1 MKFKLGR
8 VVATPG
14 CLQLLEEAGQTPSIF
29 LKRHISGDWGDLDDA
44 DKRENEIA
52 LVAGG
57 RIFSVYYTKTKTK
70 IWVIT
75 EAIGPDGQRASTCLL
90 LPDEY

>member
-14 CLQLLEEAGQTPSIF
+14 CLQELEEVGQTPSDF
-29 LKRHISGDWGDLDDA
+29 LKRHTSGDWGDLEDA
-44 DKRENEIA
+44 DKRENEVA
-52 LVAGG
+52 LEVGG
-57 RIFSVYYTKTKTK
+57 RIFSAYYATTKTK

-75 EAIGPDGQRASTCLL
+75 EAVGPDGQRASTCLL